1 MNKLAFRLAA
11 SSLLVCVCAL
21 APAYAQK
28 LRLDNL
34 ETLFPKAAETVDVT
48 IDGSLI
54 KLTSKFLNSS
64 KPDEAAVKELIS
76 ALQGVYVK
84 GVEFERDNEFSES
97 DVEGIRAQLR
107 TPGWE
112 RIVGVRSK
120 RENENAEVYMMMNG
134 DLITGIGAIVWSS
147 KHLYVVNVVGPID
160 PEKIGQ
166 LRGRFGI
173 PNLDFDFSGVG
184 VRKYRKHDKS

>member
-1 MNKLAFRLAA
+1 MHKLAFRLAA
-11 SSLLVCVCAL
+11 SSLLVCVCTL

-34 ETLFPKAAETVDVT
+34 ETLFPKATETVDVT
-48 IDGSLI
+48 IDGALI
-54 KLTSKFLNSS
+54 KLTSKFLNGS

-76 ALQGVYVK
+76 ALKGVYVK
-84 GVEFERDNEFSES
+84 GVEFDKDNEFSES
-97 DVEGIRAQLR
+97 DVEGIRTQLR

-120 RENENAEVYMMMNG
+120 RENENAEVYLMMNG

-147 KHLYVVNVVGPID
+147 KRLYVVNVVGPID

-173 PNLDFDFSGVG
+173 PDIDFDFSGVG
-184 VRKYRKHDKS
+184 ARKYRKHDKS

>member
-1 MNKLAFRLAA
+1 MNKPTLRLAA
-11 SSLLVCVCAL
+11 APLLVCLCAL
-21 APAYAQK
+21 VPASAQK
-28 LRLDNL
+28 LRMDNL
-34 ETLFPKAAETVDVT
+34 DTLFPKAVETVDVT

-54 KLTSKFLNSS
+54 KLAAKFLNSS

-84 GVEFERDNEFSES
+84 GVEFDRDNEYSES
-97 DVEGIRAQLR
+97 DVEGIRTQLR

-120 RENENAEVYMMMNG
+120 RENENVEVYLMMNG
-134 DLITGIGAIVWSS
+134 ELITGVGALVWSAR
-147 KHLYVVNVVGPID
+147 HLYVVNVVGPID

-173 PNLDFDFSGVG
+173 PDLDFDFSGVG